1 MFALV
6 ALTFRVKL
14 VTFSVIKVRKLLR
27 QMGELVL
34 QKDLLSGVDFMKRSH
49 VKKHSYVL
57 IHMMK
62 ATKKGDHYC
71 QLIFLSRLAILIFR
85 ICLTRNN
92 NPIKNPH
99 FHISFHIVFGI
110 PSYRN

>member
-34 QKDLLSGVDFMKRSH
+34 QKKLLSGVDFMTCSH
-49 VKKHSYVL
+49 VKKQSYVL
-57 IHMMK
+57 ARSEYGAWH
-62 ATKKGDHYC
+62 
-71 QLIFLSRLAILIFR
+71 
-85 ICLTRNN
+85 
-92 NPIKNPH
+92 
-99 FHISFHIVFGI
+99 
-110 PSYRN
+110 

>member
-34 QKDLLSGVDFMKRSH
+34 QKNLLSGVDFMKRSH
-49 VKKHSYVL
+49 VKKTIICVYTHDESNEKRGSL
-57 IHMMK
+57 
-62 ATKKGDHYC
+62 
-71 QLIFLSRLAILIFR
+71 LSA
-85 ICLTRNN
+85 N
-92 NPIKNPH
+92 
-99 FHISFHIVFGI
+99 ISLNAGNI
-110 PSYRN
+110 NL